1 MVRSERTV
9 VCRLWS
15 LMLIRRKR
23 VGVRQCGGD
32 GEGGRAGAGES
43 SRAMAA
49 MAMMAV
55 MAGDSER
62 RAAAKEERRQQAAS
76 SVSPRGGRRSG
87 AAGEAREIPQG
98 KFPRCSHTEKRA
110 DAQCPRCK
118 KRADAQ
124 REMRRQNGQREAKFL
139 FSSGRDDFSL
149 SESFC
154 KTAAT
159 ALIRIVESCLG
170 CIWACYLVD
179 HHDVSDWGQNP
190 VRRFVGHPPQQPQSR
205 RR

>member
-1 MVRSERTV
+1 MAVMAAMAARQLMVRSERTV

-55 MAGDSER
+55 MAGDSEPSGC
-62 RAAAKEERRQQAAS
+62 ERGAAS
-76 SVSPRGGRRSG
+76 ASSEQRQPKGGKKRRGKKRSCRRSEG
-87 AAGEAREIPQG
+87 NSAGKVPTLR
-98 KFPRCSHTEKRA
+98 SHIEKRA

-124 REMRRQNGQREAKFL
+124 REMRRQNGQRETKFL
-139 FSSGRDDFSL
+139 FQ
-149 SESFC
+149 ETI
-154 KTAAT
+154 K
-159 ALIRIVESCLG
+159 E
-170 CIWACYLVD
+170 
-179 HHDVSDWGQNP
+179 
-190 VRRFVGHPPQQPQSR
+190 
-205 RR
+205 